1 MMGTGVSQGS
11 PKVPREAREVAALV
25 EPAEIADRQ
34 IQAGRFAAQLLAGGP
49 ARGPLEVA
57 ARLLAIQGQDA
68 RGARLA
74 IRSRTVGLTVADVDR
89 ALTGD
94 RSLVITWL
102 NRGTLHL
109 VRTED
114 YWWLHPLTVRPQLHA
129 AVGRV
134 LSRGGLTASDADKG
148 VAVVEAA
155 LGASGPLTRFQL
167 RDIIAS
173 AGLPAADNIPLHL
186 IALACLQGIAVRG
199 PMLGAQHAYVLVR
212 DWLGEP
218 PRALDHDVALAEL
231 ARRYLA
237 GHGPASDRDLAKW
250 AGLPLG
256 QVRRGLTAIA
266 AELRDRPDGLAELA
280 GMGRGRSLSPAANSQ
295 PAADLPPPRLLGAY
309 DPVLLGWA
317 DRDPILGERR
327 EIVTVNGLFRP
338 FALVEGQA
346 AGTWTWTGGR
356 VVISRFAELP
366 EHIEAALA
374 AEGRDVQRF
383 LAGGPEATDE
393 EEAESEVAQPR

>member
-1 MMGTGVSQGS
+1 VAGLVRAG
-11 PKVPREAREVAALV
+11 EVADKQV
-25 EPAEIADRQ
+25 
-34 IQAGRFAAQLLAGGP
+34 QAARFTAQLLAGEP
-49 ARGPLEVA
+49 ARDPVDVA

-68 RGARLA
+68 RGTRLA
-74 IRSRTVGLTVADVDR
+74 IRSRTTGLTAADVDR
-89 ALTGD
+89 ALSED

-134 LSRGGLTASDADKG
+134 LARGGLTASDADKG
-148 VAVVEAA
+148 VAVIEAA
-155 LGASGPLTRFQL
+155 LTASGPLTKFQL
-167 RDIIAS
+167 RDIIAPT
-173 AGLPAADNIPLHL
+173 GLPTGENIPLHL
-186 IALACLQGIAVRG
+186 IALASLRGIAVRG
-199 PMLGAQHAYVLVR
+199 PMIGAQHAYVLAA
-212 DWLGEP
+212 DWLGKRP
-218 PRALDHDVALAEL
+218 PALDYDAALAEL

-237 GHGPASDRDLAKW
+237 GHGPASDNDLAKW

-266 AELRDRPDGLAELA
+266 AELRDRSDGLVELA
-280 GMGRGRSLSPAANSQ
+280 VAAPAG
-295 PAADLPPPRLLGAY
+295 DLPPPADLPAPKLLGAY

-338 FALVEGQA
+338 FALVDGRAAATWAWTAGQVA
-346 AGTWTWTGGR
+346 
-356 VVISRFAELP
+356 VSRFTELP
-366 EHIEAALA
+366 DHVEAALA
-374 AEGRDVQRF
+374 AEGRDVRRF
-383 LAGGPEATDE
+383 LVGQE
-393 EEAESEVAQPR
+393 

>member
-1 MMGTGVSQGS
+1 MD
-11 PKVPREAREVAALV
+11 
-25 EPAEIADRQ
+25 PAEIADRQ
-34 IQAGRFAAQLLAGGP
+34 IQAGRFTAQLLAGGP
-49 ARGPLEVA
+49 ARDPLEVA
-57 ARLLAIQGQDA
+57 RRLLAIQGQDA

-89 ALTGD
+89 ALTED

-134 LSRGGLTASDADKG
+134 LSRRGLTASDADKG

-173 AGLPAADNIPLHL
+173 AGLPAADNIPLHV
-186 IALACLQGIAVRG
+186 IALACLRGIAVRG

-266 AELRDRPDGLAELA
+266 AELRDRPDGLAQLA
-280 GMGRGRSLSPAANSQ
+280 WACGAAAGPAACRGRAA
-295 PAADLPPPRLLGAY
+295 AAAAWRVRPGAAWLG
-309 DPVLLGWA
+309 
-317 DRDPILGERR
+317 
-327 EIVTVNGLFRP
+327 
-338 FALVEGQA
+338 
-346 AGTWTWTGGR
+346 
-356 VVISRFAELP
+356 
-366 EHIEAALA
+366 
-374 AEGRDVQRF
+374 
-383 LAGGPEATDE
+383 
-393 EEAESEVAQPR
+393 